1 MTPRPARLRLR
12 RRLLLYSTPVSVVAL
27 LTAVK
32 LFSVVLAGN
41 SAVAAYAHGDGARL
55 RQNAA
60 VLGVLNVV
68 EPAKAPFAAG
78 VAAVLENRP
87 EDADRDF
94 TTALAR
100 TEVTDSCLVRVNLE
114 LVRET
119 QGDRAAAA
127 GDRSRADERYASALS
142 VVETAPP
149 ACFDGNSDP
158 NIRRQAIRHEAA
170 DRLAAKRAALNA
182 PPPAAPSAPRRH
194 RHRCPWCCRCL
205 HSRPRAGTSHP
216 GGSTRPKVIHSTSC
230 GRCCR
235 TPRAPRRRGP
245 SDYGSADAQPGW
257 STSISVNTRRSSFPV
272 AFRGSSSMNT
282 TSRGTL
288 WRARLSLTYCLI
300 SVAS

>member
-12 RRLLLYSTPVSVVAL
+12 RRLLLYSTPVGVVAL

-41 SAVAAYAHGDGARL
+41 SAVAAYAHGDGARV

-68 EPAKAPFAAG
+68 DPAKAPFAAG

-100 TEVTDSCLVRVNLE
+100 SEVTDSCLVRVNLE

-182 PPPAAPSAPRRH
+182 PPPAAPSAP
-194 RHRCPWCCRCL
+194 PPPPPPVPL
-205 HSRPRAGTSHP
+205 VLPLPAFAP
-216 GGSTRPKVIHSTSC
+216 GGGDIP
-230 GRCCR
+230 
-235 TPRAPRRRGP
+235 PRRLDPTEGDPLDKLRQVLQ
-245 SDYGSADAQPGW
+245 DAAGAAP
-257 STSISVNTRRSSFPV
+257 TVP
-272 AFRGSSSMNT
+272 
-282 TSRGTL
+282 
-288 WRARLSLTYCLI
+288 
-300 SVAS
+300 